1 MSRAENVKHPWY
13 YYFEEQ
19 PEVKREEM
27 AEEPQLTN
35 RSSTVSKPSFSL
47 DEGIGYEYLVWLGTS
62 CGGGKNNRESRQIGK
77 HAMKYFMQNLG
88 NNADDIELT
97 NEIDGCCLSSASIF
111 IYFLKTLDEDWKKK
125 KLVHQGTVSKQLASL
140 LIFERQD
147 NTLRC
152 FLLLKFILEEQ
163 RRIFK
168 RKRASSVTAI
178 LIWKL

>member
-1 MSRAENVKHPWY
+1 
-13 YYFEEQ
+13 
-19 PEVKREEM
+19 M

-125 KLVHQGTVSKQLASL
+125 LVHQGTVSKQLASL